1 MQPFGFIPG
10 GFLED
15 GSVGSNVVWGPF
27 DWEKVAGVLLLS
39 RLAQKFV

>member
-15 GSVGSNVVWGPF
+15 GLVGNVVWGPL

>member
-15 GSVGSNVVWGPF
+15 GLVGNVVWGPF